1 MPAASERPASG
12 TAPGAWFSP
21 AQTTEYLDRRPAAEA
36 RDAAHSMRR
45 RERGVGPRVLVIDC
59 AGCDSGRGMAALARD
74 LLVREGVQ
82 ATVLRLG
89 STPESIALLVRSWV
103 SAHGVLI
110 CTPASELEPGGA
122 LAQAIDRLDCSAG
135 MSRFPD
141 YLADRVYGVA
151 VSGNTLLAEATR
163 RALAGRL
170 DRMGLVDS
178 GTFAQL
184 DRHAGYFEPA
194 EAAEAVCSDT
204 ASFVE
209 QVENVALA
217 VCRGVRDLCAGRVP
231 RLGRP
236 HRTHHFAA

>member
-1 MPAASERPASG
+1 MPAASERHVFG
-12 TAPGAWFSP
+12 TAQDAWFSP
-21 AQTTEYLDRRPAAEA
+21 AQPHQFSRMPGAEA
-36 RDAAHSMRR
+36 RDAAHSKRH
-45 RERGVGPRVLVIDC
+45 RERSVGPRVLVIDC
-59 AGCDSGRGMAALARD
+59 AAGDSGRGMAALARD

-89 STPESIALLVRSWV
+89 STAESFALLVRSWV

-122 LAQAIDRLDCSAG
+122 LARAIDRLDCSAG
-135 MSRFPD
+135 LSRFPD

-151 VSGNTLLAEATR
+151 VCGNTLLAEATR

-178 GTFAQL
+178 STFAQL

-194 EAAEAVCSDT
+194 EAGQAVCSDT
-204 ASFVE
+204 SGFVE

-217 VCRGVRDLCAGRVP
+217 VCRGVRDLRAGRVP
-231 RLGRP
+231 RFSRP
-236 HRTHHFAA
+236 QRAHHYSA

>member
-1 MPAASERPASG
+1 MPAASE
-12 TAPGAWFSP
+12 FP
-21 AQTTEYLDRRPAAEA
+21 AQPQARPDGFPFVEPRYGAQAL
-36 RDAAHSMRR
+36 RT
-45 RERGVGPRVLVIDC
+45 RERGAGPRVLVIDSC
-59 AGCDSGRGMAALARD
+59 CGDAGRGMALLARD
-74 LLVREGVQ
+74 LLRREGVN

-89 STPESIALLVRSWV
+89 STPEATAALVRNWV

-110 CTPASELEPGGA
+110 CTTATELEPGGA

-151 VSGNTLLAEATR
+151 VCGNTLLAEATR

-178 GTFAQL
+178 SSFAQL
-184 DRHAGYFEPA
+184 DRHAGYYEPA
-194 EAAEAVCSDT
+194 LAGEPVCADT
-204 ASFVE
+204 MGFAE

-217 VCRGVRDLCAGRVP
+217 VCRGVRDLRAGRLP
-231 RLGRP
+231 RLCRP
-236 HRTHHFAA
+236 QRAHHFSA